1 MRAAPRA
8 VAELLF
14 RHDAPI
20 QSLVLAIRGLVLD
33 ELAPCHEHAFAMG
46 SRVVLVYAAS
56 ERVLKDCVC
65 SLAVYRRHVNL
76 GFPSGSELNDRSGRL
91 TGTGKRWRH
100 VSLKS
105 IAELEGPTVRSLV
118 RQARRLAGHKRPR
131 HGDRGVITTVKQ
143 KKPATPSGQRMPP
156 W

>member
-20 QSLVLAIRGLVLD
+20 QSLLLAIRGLVLD

-46 SRVVLVYAAS
+46 SRVVLVYATS
-56 ERVLKDCVC
+56 PRVLKDCVC

-76 GFPSGSELNDRSGRL
+76 GFPYGNDLRDAAGL
-91 TGTGKRWRH
+91 LKGTGKRWRH

-105 IAELEGPTVRSLV
+105 IAELEQPGIRHLV
-118 RQARRLAGHKRPR
+118 REARRLAGHE
-131 HGDRGVITTVKQ
+131 RGRGGGAEVITTVKQ
-143 KKPATPSGQRMPP
+143 KQSATIARRPTPP